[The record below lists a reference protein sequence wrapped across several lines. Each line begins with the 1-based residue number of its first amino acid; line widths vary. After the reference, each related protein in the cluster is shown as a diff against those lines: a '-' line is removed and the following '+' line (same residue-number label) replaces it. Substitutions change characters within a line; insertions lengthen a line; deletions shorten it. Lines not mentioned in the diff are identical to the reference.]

1 MAPLY
6 ETYITKHSASIARLN
21 ALITENPTPAMVSYI
36 AQTKAIASTHS
47 NSWDLNSLLIK
58 PIQRFLKYPLLL
70 DSLVMA
76 TLDTHPDKPD
86 LIRAKTAMVEAS
98 RLVNEQTQKVEIC
111 RTILQRKPLK
121 GLSAVFATSAPNSQQ
136 LKVKGSKSVFAVTKS
151 KDLPPNP
158 TTPSPSVTPFDAA
171 FDPIQLENRIVEHAS
186 GGAGGL
192 EALIH
197 HLQGF
202 ESLIPHYVKDVVHW
216 VRSVRETL
224 VRLEKWAKGFEKVIT
239 LDDATSIEAL
249 DAFKAVLT
257 DRLAPILD
265 GLVSVFATHRTCH
278 LTVALGNSSANHS
291 DPHTWEDTRLD
302 EGTHSPLEYSR

>member
-1 MAPLY
+1 MVPIY

-21 ALITENPTPAMVSYI
+21 TLVTENPTPAMVSFI
-36 AQTKAIASTHS
+36 EQTKAIASTHS

-70 DSLVMA
+70 ETLVMS
-76 TLDTHPDKPD
+76 TPDTHPDKPD

-111 RTILQRKPLK
+111 RTILQRKPLR
-121 GLSAVFATSAPNSQQ
+121 GLSAVFNTGAPNSQQ

-151 KDLPPNP
+151 KDAAANLANP
-158 TTPSPSVTPFDAA
+158 ATPSPSVTPFDAA

-202 ESLIPHYVKDVVHW
+202 ESLIPHYVKDVVQW
-216 VRSVRETL
+216 VRSVRDTL
-224 VRLEKWAKGFEKVIT
+224 VRLEKWAISFERVIT
-239 LDDATSIEAL
+239 LDDTTGIEAL
-249 DAFKAVLT
+249 EAFKAVLT
-257 DRLAPILD
+257 DRLSPILD
-265 GLVSVFATHRTCH
+265 GLVSLSDMPVLEQCSDVVPGNRCENH
-278 LTVALGNSSANHS
+278 L
-291 DPHTWEDTRLD
+291 DPHTW
-302 EGTHSPLEYSR
+302 